1 MALLLEGRFLKWNRR
16 NRWTVIIAGCIA
28 AAFMVWLWGFT
39 HQRPYEQQTETAPEP
54 SGETAAE
61 PEPDE
66 SDVGTESRYLPPAK
80 EDAYVKSEKPAEKT
94 EQKPE
99 SEPEPE
105 PEPEPS
111 SQKGEE
117 KDAPAE
123 ESVPEE
129 DSEWKRPEWPEWPD
143 WSERQT
149 IPRRTVTGTVGSVPR
164 WDDR

>member
-1 MALLLEGRFLKWNRR
+1 
-16 NRWTVIIAGCIA
+16 
-28 AAFMVWLWGFT
+28 MVWLWGIT
-39 HQRPYEQQTETAPEP
+39 HRQPYERQTETTPEP
-54 SGETAAE
+54 VGETAAE
-61 PEPDE
+61 PDE
-66 SDVGTESRYLPPAK
+66 SDAETESRYLPPAK
-80 EDAYVKSEKPAEKT
+80 EDASVKPEKPAEKT

-99 SEPEPE
+99 S
-105 PEPEPS
+105 EPEPS

>member
-39 HQRPYEQQTETAPEP
+39 HQRPYEQQTETAPEQ
-54 SGETAAE
+54 AE
-61 PEPDE
+61 EPEAEAEPDE
-66 SDVGTESRYLPPAK
+66 SDTESESRYLPPAK
-80 EDAYVKSEKPAEKT
+80 EDASVKSEKPAEKT

-99 SEPEPE
+99 S
-105 PEPEPS
+105 EPEPS

-129 DSEWKRPEWPEWPD
+129 DSEWKRPEWPEWPV